1 MNKKLFLT
9 SKFINLL
16 QPLDP
21 NSNGEWG
28 LMNVHQMV
36 EHLIE
41 SFKVAN
47 GSIIVNEI
55 ITPLEK
61 IEKMQSFI
69 RSETPFKENTKNA
82 LMPDTPAPIINTD
95 YSASLKNLQFEIN
108 EMYHFYDVNPNSTLR
123 NPFFGDL
130 DFSLNEA
137 LLFKHVVHH
146 CKQFGITIIN

>member
-1 MNKKLFLT
+1 MDKKLFLT

-21 NSNGEWG
+21 NSNGKWG

-47 GSIIVNEI
+47 GNVIVNEI

-61 IEKMQSFI
+61 LEKMQSFI
-69 RSETPFKENTKNA
+69 RSEIPFKENTKNA
-82 LMPDTPAPIINTD
+82 LMPDTPAPIINID
-95 YSASLKNLQFEIN
+95 Y
-108 EMYHFYDVNPNSTLR
+108 
-123 NPFFGDL
+123 L
-130 DFSLNEA
+130 D
-137 LLFKHVVHH
+137 
-146 CKQFGITIIN
+146 

>member
-1 MNKKLFLT
+1 MDKKLFLT

-16 QPLDP
+16 QALDP
-21 NSNGEWG
+21 NSNGKWG

-61 IEKMQSFI
+61 LEKI
-69 RSETPFKENTKNA
+69 KATK
-82 LMPDTPAPIINTD
+82 PRIH
-95 YSASLKNLQFEIN
+95 LQ
-108 EMYHFYDVNPNSTLR
+108 
-123 NPFFGDL
+123 
-130 DFSLNEA
+130 
-137 LLFKHVVHH
+137 
-146 CKQFGITIIN
+146 

>member
-55 ITPLEK
+55 ITPFEK

-69 RSETPFKENTKNA
+69 
-82 LMPDTPAPIINTD
+82 I
-95 YSASLKNLQFEIN
+95 
-108 EMYHFYDVNPNSTLR
+108 LR
-123 NPFFGDL
+123 R
-130 DFSLNEA
+130 E
-137 LLFKHVVHH
+137 
-146 CKQFGITIIN
+146 